1 MKRKKLTVDLGNTPL
16 TDAQHKK
23 LLADVHAA
31 VKANLK
37 KVLPAA
43 KPAKPAPKKRLAAA
57 PAPAL
62 TATATISATFTNVNP
77 GLSELN
83 ATFNGKTQQITQ
95 TGTITIN
102 NIRKGDAIM
111 IDGKSL
117 GTADIS
123 IDLKAS
129 PQQMKFAPGT
139 FNFMFFI
146 L

>member
-1 MKRKKLTVDLGNTPL
+1 MKRKKLTVDLGNIPL

-23 LLADVHAA
+23 LLADIHSA
-31 VKANLK
+31 VKLTLK
-37 KVLPAA
+37 KALPAV
-43 KPAKPAPKKRLAAA
+43 KPSKPAPKKRLAAA
-57 PAPAL
+57 APAPGV
-62 TATATISATFTNVNP
+62 TATISATFTNTNP

-83 ATFNGKTQQITQ
+83 ATFNGKTQKITQ
-95 TGTITIN
+95 TDTITIEN
-102 NIRKGDAIM
+102 VRKGDAIM

-117 GTADIS
+117 GSADIS
-123 IDLKAS
+123 IDLQAT